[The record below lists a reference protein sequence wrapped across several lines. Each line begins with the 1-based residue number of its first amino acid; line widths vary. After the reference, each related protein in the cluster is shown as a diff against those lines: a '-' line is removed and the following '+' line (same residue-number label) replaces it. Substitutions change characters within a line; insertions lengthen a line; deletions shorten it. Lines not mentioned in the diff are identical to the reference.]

1 MQKGETDQL
10 RGELSA
16 IRKLEEL
23 ELLEWVTSAD
33 QLAGM
38 SVVGLRE
45 MRARLEKHA
54 AALAEAIPRCVCRLS
69 DPLPLLPAQLLWL
82 EDDGCAG
89 RRRRRR
95 RRSSA
100 CWRWWIR
107 LACRPPKRRRV
118 EKVKLKMN
126 SPLACTLVHLQLAAA
141 MACSRM

>member
-10 RGELSA
+10 RGELFA

-69 DPLPLLPAQLLWL
+69 DPLPPAALDFFCCWL
-82 EDDGCAG
+82 E
-89 RRRRRR
+89 RRWLRRTTEAEAQAQQRV
-95 RRSSA
+95 
-100 CWRWWIR
+100 
-107 LACRPPKRRRV
+107 LALVDKVGMPTAEAPPSG
-118 EKVKLKMN
+118 EGEGEDE
-126 SPLACTLVHLQLAAA
+126 
-141 MACSRM
+141 